1 LEWRHSSP
9 DRKIG
14 LLYEEDTAM
23 SKNAKG
29 SDGRKVGEQGQLW
42 LRLPGLVREAL
53 YDTVIGTGLA
63 CVNEVLEAERVR
75 FCGVRYQHQAQRQA
89 LRAGTV
95 ASSLVLGGRR
105 VKVPRPRA
113 RSLDGH
119 ELVLPSWQA
128 WSSRDPLDQ
137 RSVEQ
142 MVLGVSSR
150 RYARSL
156 EPLAQDLE
164 VSGVSKSAVSERFVI
179 GTQRRLAELMTRD
192 LRGLSLVVLMI
203 DGVHFA
209 DHVILAAVGIDHN
222 GAKQVLG
229 LREGATENAAACKA
243 LLADLIERGLA
254 VNRCIVVVI
263 DGAKALHRAVTDTFG
278 ERALI
283 QRCQQHKKRNVT
295 DSLPQ
300 RMRGSV
306 LQAINQAYAI
316 RDAKHARKLLEN
328 LARRLEHAHPGAAAS
343 LREGLDETLT
353 LMRLELPQNLE
364 RVLSS
369 TNLIENLFSSVR
381 DTARRVKRWQGGMM
395 VLRWTAAGVLEAERH
410 FRKIVGYRALPKL
423 VAALHNRD
431 ATFEPRRGVENTKSA
446 A

>member
-1 LEWRHSSP
+1 
-9 DRKIG
+9 
-14 LLYEEDTAM
+14 M

-431 ATFEPRRGVENTKSA
+431 ATFETRRGVENTKSA

>member
-1 LEWRHSSP
+1 MR
-9 DRKIG
+9 
-14 LLYEEDTAM
+14 
-23 SKNAKG
+23 KNAKG

-63 CVNEVLEAERVR
+63 CVNEVLEAERAR

-95 ASSLVLGGRR
+95 GSSLVLGGRR
-105 VKVPRPRA
+105 VQVRRPRV
-113 RSLDGH
+113 RSVEGH
-119 ELVLPSWQA
+119 ELMLPSWQA
-128 WSSRDPLDQ
+128 WSSRDPLGE

-142 MVLGVSSR
+142 MVLGVSTR

-156 EPLAQDLE
+156 EPLPQDLE

-179 GTQRRLAELMTRD
+179 GTQRRLAELMARD
-192 LRGLSLVVLMI
+192 LSGLPLVVLMI

-222 GAKQVLG
+222 GAKHVLG
-229 LREGATENAAACKA
+229 LREGATESAAACKA

-254 VNRCIVVVI
+254 VNRCVVVVI

-278 ERALI
+278 EYALI

-295 DSLPQ
+295 DALPQ

-306 LQAINQAYAI
+306 LQAMNQAYAI
-316 RDAKHARKLLEN
+316 RDAKHARKLLDN
-328 LARRLEHAHPGAAAS
+328 LARPLEHAHPGAAAS
-343 LREGLDETLT
+343 LREGLEETLT
-353 LMRLELPQNLE
+353 VMRLELPQNLE

-410 FRKIVGYRALPKL
+410 FRKIVGYRALSKL
-423 VAALHNRD
+423 VAALQNRE
-431 ATFEPRRGVENTKSA
+431 ATFTTRRGVENTKRA